1 MRKIIYSMM
10 VSLDGFI
17 ETAQHRLDWIIIDE
31 ELHTF
36 ANEQARDMGTFLYGR
51 RLYELMAAYW
61 PTADANP
68 STPPCMAEFARIW
81 RDKPKVVFSKTL
93 AKVEWN
99 SRLVRDNITEVIT
112 KLKQEPG
119 RDMSIGGPNIAS
131 TFMRLGFVDEYRLLV
146 NPVVLGAGTPF
157 FPTLD
162 RRISLR
168 LVEKQTFGAGVV
180 YLRYEEH
187 RRTSST

>member
-1 MRKIIYSMM
+1 MRQIIYSMM

-68 STPPCMAEFARIW
+68 STPPYMAEFARIW

-146 NPVVLGAGTPF
+146 N
-157 FPTLD
+157 LD

-180 YLRYEEH
+180 YLRYEEQ
-187 RRTSST
+187 RRTSSP